1 MSSLICKCLLL
12 LAFFFKTNQFYLLT
26 VAPRYAYKDGKR
38 LNEIIGYLY
47 TVVNT
52 ETYETISVFVE
63 QSTPLISQQELEEL
77 KDSGK
82 KIFVQF
88 DNAVVKPYYS
98 ERTHSIEDSIKA
110 DSVSFCKDSEVS
122 K

>member
-1 MSSLICKCLLL
+1 MSSLFNSRLVMLLSLQGVNIYYL
-12 LAFFFKTNQFYLLT
+12 LA
-26 VAPRYAYKDGKR
+26 VASRYAYKDGKR
-38 LNEIIGYLY
+38 LNEILGQLY

-77 KDSGK
+77 KNSGQK
-82 KIFVQF
+82 VFVQF